1 MPKWMRTLAL
11 VLTVL
16 AAGYLISRIPRP
28 STKPMTPEVP
38 KEIARFEIQVPGRPT
53 ISFEKAEAGWQL
65 KTPIDA
71 PANDGNV
78 VSFLA
83 SLRSLTLENV
93 VSRRADSHPLFLV
106 DEAGGVR
113 LKVMGPGGALP
124 LEWVVGKDSPSG
136 GHIYVRK
143 GNGTEV
149 YLAKGLRREL
159 VETDLK
165 AWRDN
170 RALLL
175 APDAV
180 IQSVQVR
187 RGKAILALE
196 RSSTSWT
203 VNGKPADG
211 PMAERMTNG
220 LRYLSAEEFV
230 DPPASLALLGSGFTA
245 PSAEIT
251 VTLASGPIH
260 VLRVGREEK
269 GASPR
274 VLLRRDDDTHLL
286 WVLTRNFE
294 LLTADPKNLQ
304 TK

>member
-11 VLTVL
+11 VLAVL

-28 STKPMTPEVP
+28 STRPPTPEVP
-38 KEIARFEIQVPGRPT
+38 KEIARFDIQVPGRPLL
-53 ISFEKAEAGWQL
+53 SFEKAEAGWQL
-65 KTPIDA
+65 KSPVDA

-93 VSRRADSHPLFLV
+93 VSRRAESHGLFLV
-106 DEAGGVR
+106 EETGGVR
-113 LKVMGPGGALP
+113 VKVMGPGAALP

-136 GHIYVRK
+136 GHIFVRK

-170 RALLL
+170 RALPL

-187 RGKAILALE
+187 RGKTLLTLE

-203 VNGKPADG
+203 VNGKTADG
-211 PMAERMTNG
+211 PLAERMTNG

-230 DPPASLALLGSGFTA
+230 DPPASISLSASGFSA
-245 PSAEIT
+245 PSAEVT
-251 VTLASGPIH
+251 ATLASGSAH
-260 VLRVGREEK
+260 VLRIGREEK

-274 VLLRRDDDTHLL
+274 VLLRRDADPHLF

-294 LLTADPKNLQ
+294 LLTAAPKDLQ
-304 TK
+304 AK